1 MNTDTKV
8 NLSYDAFTGA
18 SKEMVELISLLLSNG
33 QKNSEIATSVE
44 FEAIPDKEFTVRCY
58 EHMGI
63 GLSTDGTVYVIVKY
77 PSKFNATKEQL
88 QECLEYRGNKVMT
101 NAPESYYRSMVY
113 LKDLMFRLGE
123 VTFIHHIK

>member
-1 MNTDTKV
+1 MNTNNKV
-8 NLSYDAFTGA
+8 TPTYDAFNGA
-18 SKEMVELISLLLSNG
+18 SNEMVDLISLLLSNG

-58 EHMGI
+58 ENMGI

-88 QECLEYRGNKVMT
+88 QQCLEYRGVKCLT
-101 NAPESYYRSMVY
+101 NAHESYYRSMIY